1 VALIE
6 GLALRRPAPSIAHVH
21 RQVVGA
27 AVARGWA
34 APSYRTVHA
43 IVSGLDRGMVTLA
56 HDGPVRYRERFEL
69 VAGLSPR
76 GRYAERDLAGRPHG
90 A

>member
-6 GLALRRPAPSIAHVH
+6 GLALRRAAPSIAHVH

-69 VAGLSPR
+69 VYRRG